1 MEKEKTKDFTKT
13 EKQSKKNSK
22 ANKKNK
28 KFNNKSENKSQKKQ
42 HKQQSP
48 FNKNKKQGGGK
59 MPKENNVDFT
69 KIISGKLPPGR
80 KLSADHNGT

>member
-1 MEKEKTKDFTKT
+1 MVYKL
-13 EKQSKKNSK
+13 KKNHQQ
-22 ANKKNK
+22 NKKNK

-69 KIISGKLPPGR
+69 NTQNVNNKPKKEQPKKSNRYGR
-80 KLSADHNGT
+80 FFY